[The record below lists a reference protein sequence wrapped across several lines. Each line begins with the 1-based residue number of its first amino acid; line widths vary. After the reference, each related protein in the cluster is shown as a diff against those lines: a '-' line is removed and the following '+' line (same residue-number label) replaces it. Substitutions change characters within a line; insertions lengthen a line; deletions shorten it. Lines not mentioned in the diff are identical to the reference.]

1 MASTATSKTKKSAR
15 AKAPPTNRRATK
27 TDAISLLEAQHKEV
41 KGWFEEFEKARSDSR
56 KAELYGKIA
65 IALKAHTQIE
75 EEIFYPEA
83 RLATGD
89 EDLLDEAVVEHAAA
103 KDLIAQLDT
112 MTVGDDLYDAKV
124 KVLGEEIDHHVGE
137 EEDELFPE
145 CRKSDMDLE
154 ALGARMDAR
163 FKELTAQLKANQP
176 STH

>member
-1 MASTATSKTKKSAR
+1 MATTAASKAKKSAR
-15 AKAPPTNRRATK
+15 AKAPTSHRASK
-27 TDAISLLEAQHKEV
+27 TDAVSLLEDQHKQV

-56 KAELYGKIA
+56 KTELYGKIA
-65 IALKAHTQIE
+65 VALKAHTRIE

-103 KDLIAQLDT
+103 KDLIAQIDA
-112 MTVGDDLYDAKV
+112 MQVGDDLYDAKV
-124 KVLGEEIDHHVGE
+124 KVLGEEIDHHVTE

-154 ALGARMDAR
+154 ALGARMAAR
-163 FKELTAQLKANQP
+163 FKELTAELKADTP
-176 STH
+176 SRH